1 MFTNDIIKKCFP
13 HREAVLFNLDTALT
27 IAYESE
33 SPAEDERIDK
43 LCKCHSYLRAGDIE
57 KAIEMANAANYL
69 LMAEAIKLHW
79 GV

>member
-13 HREAVLFNLDTALT
+13 HREAVLFNLDTAIT
-27 IAYESE
+27 IAYEKE
-33 SPAEDERIDK
+33 SPEEDERIDN
-43 LCKCHSYLRAGDIE
+43 LCKCHAYLRAGDIE
-57 KAIEMANAANYL
+57 KAIEMANAANYV